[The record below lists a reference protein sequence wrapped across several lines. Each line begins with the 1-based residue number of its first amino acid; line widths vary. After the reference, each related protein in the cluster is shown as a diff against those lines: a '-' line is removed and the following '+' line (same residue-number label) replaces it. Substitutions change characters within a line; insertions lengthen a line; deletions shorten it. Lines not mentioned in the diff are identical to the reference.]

1 MSGKLAALKRKCK
14 NTRPRFDQRLY
25 DRYRLRKEVGKG
37 AFSVV
42 YLAEDV
48 QTSEYVAIK
57 VVDKKLMQRHKLSVQ
72 SEIETLKKADH
83 ENIITLFDTLEDA
96 NYVYMILEL

>member
-1 MSGKLAALKRKCK
+1 MKRKCK
-14 NTRPRFDQRLY
+14 NTRPRFTQRLY

-48 QTSEYVAIK
+48 RTSEYVAVK
-57 VVDKKLMQRHKLSVQ
+57 VVDKKLMQRHNLSIE
-72 SEIETLKKADH
+72 SEI
-83 ENIITLFDTLEDA
+83 DTL
-96 NYVYMILEL
+96 MK

>member
-48 QTSEYVAIK
+48 YTSEYVAIK

-72 SEIETLKKADH
+72 SEIDTLKKARH
-83 ENIITLFDTLEDA
+83 ANVIRLFDTLEDA
-96 NYVYMILEL
+96 NYVYMILE

>member
-14 NTRPRFDQRLY
+14 NTRPRFTQRLY

-48 QTSEYVAIK
+48 RTSEYVAVK
-57 VVDKKLMQRHKLSVQ
+57 VVDKKLMQRHNLSIE
-72 SEIETLKKADH
+72 SEI
-83 ENIITLFDTLEDA
+83 DTL
-96 NYVYMILEL
+96 MK